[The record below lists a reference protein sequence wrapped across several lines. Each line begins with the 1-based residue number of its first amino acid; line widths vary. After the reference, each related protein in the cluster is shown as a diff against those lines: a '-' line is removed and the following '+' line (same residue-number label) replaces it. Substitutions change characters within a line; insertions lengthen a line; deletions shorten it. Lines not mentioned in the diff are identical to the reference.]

1 MVRGGFGGAP
11 GGYTLSVQRAA
22 AGPPSREDLPFW
34 GVEAELLSFARAVR
48 AGVGEAAQAIAAE
61 GTVAK
66 GTAAKG
72 TGEASGEGEGGGTA
86 LEEGGST
93 GLGED
98 LYRISAAEAVR
109 DLALVEALL
118 ASSDAGGGAV
128 PVQQVG

>member
-48 AGVGEAAQAIAAE
+48 AGVDEAAQAIA
-61 GTVAK
+61 AK

-128 PVQQVG
+128 PVQQVD